1 MEEAAPDK
9 VVSHARTHVSQ
20 TGLDPKIVKL
30 ARAAIPRYRQDQ
42 NCNERETHKDQHA
55 GISDSSISY
64 LCLRIDRSDTT
75 IRERA
80 TQNKKFLA
88 HNQDPMQGER

>member
-9 VVSHARTHVSQ
+9 VVSNARTHVSQ

-30 ARAAIPRYRQDQ
+30 ARAAVPQYHRDQ

-75 IRERA
+75 VGNVLRKTKISSD
-80 TQNKKFLA
+80 
-88 HNQDPMQGER
+88 NQDPMQGVR